1 MCLVPPSVS
10 LLQIAALTRP
20 MRTSATGL
28 GTLLRTELHRAPA
41 GMLPFIVRSADES
54 IRVDLAQAAIAELNQ
69 RLVHPRDNETASI
82 GRRGDLAKGIVA
94 VVANTKPGNAQRLVA
109 FVKRAADADMLIA
122 TYAQVSI
129 LVSNF
134 DNVFAAGKL
143 WSGPHLDRDV
153 LAALCLEG
161 LAPAAKPEHLRELHT
176 KSPLAALLA
185 SAPGLVDPAETGG
198 LHDCPAKLIHG
209 RIDIVGI
216 VIPWK
221 INLKL
226 LVDLGLR
233 RVVGGAD

>member
-1 MCLVPPSVS
+1 
-10 LLQIAALTRP
+10 
-20 MRTSATGL
+20 
-28 GTLLRTELHRAPA
+28 
-41 GMLPFIVRSADES
+41 MLPFIVRSADES

-109 FVKRAADADMLIA
+109 FAKRAADADMLIA
-122 TYAQVSI
+122 TYAQASI

-161 LAPAAKPEHLRELHT
+161 LAATCLGPPRIAR
-176 KSPLAALLA
+176 SA
-185 SAPGLVDPAETGG
+185 SKGNG
-198 LHDCPAKLIHG
+198 
-209 RIDIVGI
+209 
-216 VIPWK
+216 
-221 INLKL
+221 
-226 LVDLGLR
+226 
-233 RVVGGAD
+233 